1 MLSCQRIDRGSIMI
15 VRRLVLFALALAPF
29 LPTAVLAQ
37 EPRVVETQ
45 PADKARIESRSDGFF
60 VRFDRPVD
68 HVRSSLVIRRDG
80 KTVQT
85 LHPRFKAAPEVLF
98 ARVPALEPGNYALGW
113 TVTALDGVSV
123 ISGEIAFSV
132 IGRSTTN

>member
-1 MLSCQRIDRGSIMI
+1 MI
-15 VRRLVLFALALAPF
+15 VRRLVLFAVALAPF
-29 LPTAVLAQ
+29 LPSTALAQ
-37 EPRVVETQ
+37 ELRVVETQ
-45 PADKARIESRSDGFF
+45 PADKARIESRSEGFF

-68 HVRSSLVIRRDG
+68 HVHSSLVVRRDG
-80 KTVQT
+80 KTVHT

-98 ARVPALEPGNYALGW
+98 ARVPALEPGNYTLGW
-113 TVTALDGVSV
+113 TVTALDGVNV

>member
-1 MLSCQRIDRGSIMI
+1 MI
-15 VRRLVLFALALAPF
+15 VRRLALFTLALAPF
-29 LPTAVLAQ
+29 LPDAAHAQ
-37 EPRVVETQ
+37 ELRVVETQ

-68 HVRSSLVIRRDG
+68 HVHSSLIVRRDG

-85 LHPRFKAAPEVLF
+85 LHPRLKAAPEVLF
-98 ARVPALEPGNYALGW
+98 ARVPALEPGNYTLGW
-113 TVTALDGVSV
+113 TVTALDGVNV